1 MGSVCANA
9 DDDTWMVHPS
19 AYDILEVSVVTMP
32 DGSTWKGTEDHSKWV
47 KRLENQIEFF
57 IRSALLMQAV
67 FALVISIE
75 CVPRYDQSN
84 LVVDFA

>member
-32 DGSTWKGTEDHSKWV
+32 DGSSWKGTEDHSKWV
-47 KRLENQIEFF
+47 TSNPHH
-57 IRSALLMQAV
+57 LLI
-67 FALVISIE
+67 L
-75 CVPRYDQSN
+75 N
-84 LVVDFA
+84 LGQYY